1 MLVLTRKST
10 EEIRIG
16 NDITVKVIAIRGGQV
31 KLGIDAPRGIRVSR
45 VERADRTTPP
55 QKDVVKPN
63 GVPNTLPTDESPT
76 TKSES

>member
-16 NDITVKVIAIRGGQV
+16 SDITVKVIAIRGGQV

-45 VERADRTTPP
+45 VERAAI
-55 QKDVVKPN
+55 VAG
-63 GVPNTLPTDESPT
+63 GVPRPTPASLSRHQTDSPST
-76 TKSES
+76 T

>member
-16 NDITVKVIAIRGGQV
+16 NDITIKVIAIRGGQV

-45 VERADRTTPP
+45 VERADRTSGPAGSTRPP
-55 QKDVVKPN
+55 APSSDNHPE
-63 GVPNTLPTDESPT
+63 DT
-76 TKSES
+76 TSST

>member
-1 MLVLTRKST
+1 MLVLTRKSA

-45 VERADRTTPP
+45 VEHAGRTMIAPGGIPGRNAASLGSHQTDTP
-55 QKDVVKPN
+55 
-63 GVPNTLPTDESPT
+63 ST
-76 TKSES
+76 T